1 MNLNKV
7 QLIGR
12 ITRDIETKALPSG
25 QLVASFSMATN
36 RYYKDGKTGEK
47 KEEVEFHNLTAFG
60 KSAETIGQYVRKGS
74 MLYVEGRLQT
84 RSWEDKDTQKKMYR
98 TEVIIDTFQLPPRSM
113 GGGESQEDERD
124 VASGQRHTATKP
136 ASKRTQAVREA
147 AGMDTVEY
155 PDEDINPDD
164 IPF

>member
-7 QLIGR
+7 QIIGR
-12 ITRDIETKALPSG
+12 ITRDIETKVLPSG
-25 QLVASFSMATN
+25 QPVASFSMATN

-47 KEEVEFHNLTAFG
+47 KEEVEFHNITAFG

-98 TEVIIDTFQLPPRSM
+98 TEIIVDTFQLPPRST
-113 GGGESQEDERD
+113 GGGEQAE
-124 VASGQRHTATKP
+124 QP
-136 ASKRTQAVREA
+136 AYQTQDAPTSKRTQAVKKA
-147 AGMDTVEY
+147 AGVEDNIEY
-155 PDEDINPDD
+155 PEEDINPDD

>member
-12 ITRDIETKALPSG
+12 ITRDIETKVLPSG
-25 QLVASFSMATN
+25 QPVASFSMATN

-98 TEVIIDTFQLPPRSM
+98 TEIIVDTFQLPPKSM
-113 GGGESQEDERD
+113 SGGGSSEEPYHQTQDAPRP
-124 VASGQRHTATKP
+124 KP
-136 ASKRTQAVREA
+136 SKTTQAVREA